1 MEDSGMSSF
10 TSWSHFDLYN
20 QPIEPNLGVIAFPS
34 WTRFELREES
44 DAPTASAPS
53 FPSWRRFELADDEF
67 EPGTA
72 MAASPSWDRYEL
84 VDERTSRRGEFG
96 ARWNV
101 GLRWIAIA
109 TLAMIGFGSLA
120 AQADEIARGD
130 AAWARRAEGE
140 RAGRPQPEPIL
151 EAVDSYT
158 SAVEARP
165 ENLEARWKLL
175 RALHFA
181 GDFAAQDP
189 QEKHE
194 LFERARDVSEQGL
207 VLLADRVG
215 AEVRL
220 DEMDP
225 PDVSRN
231 LDAADLPPSDVA
243 RLYFWSAINWGSWSR
258 GAGMLT
264 AVRRGVA
271 NRIHRYALVTAEL
284 EPEYEEGG
292 VFRLLGSLHAGL
304 PRVPFVSPW
313 VDRDQSIAL
322 LERAYAMAPAH
333 PGNGL
338 LLATTLL
345 ELAPSRRAE
354 AVGLLQ
360 QIDTLPRRREM
371 HIEDL
376 AIRKQARESLDA
388 AQLEEST

>member
-1 MEDSGMSSF
+1 MSGF
-10 TSWSHFDLYN
+10 TSWSHWNLDE
-20 QPIEPNLGVIAFPS
+20 QPIEPNLGVVAFPS
-34 WTRFELREES
+34 WTRFAPRAES
-44 DAPTASAPS
+44 EAATASPSS

-67 EPGTA
+67 ERSTA
-72 MAASPSWDRYEL
+72 MAATPSWHRSGL
-84 VDERTSRRGEFG
+84 ADERTSRRVGFG
-96 ARWNV
+96 ARWNARLGWV
-101 GLRWIAIA
+101 AIA
-109 TLAMIGFGSLA
+109 TLAVIGFGSPA

-140 RAGRPQPEPIL
+140 RAGRPQLEPIL

-165 ENLEARWKLL
+165 ENTEARWRLL

-189 QEKHE
+189 QQKHE
-194 LFERARDVSEQGL
+194 LFARARDVSEQGFA
-207 VLLADRVG
+207 LLGDLLGAGVRLEELNP
-215 AEVRL
+215 AEVSQQL
-220 DEMDP
+220 E
-225 PDVSRN
+225 
-231 LDAADLPPSDVA
+231 AAGLSSTDVA
-243 RLYFWSAINWGSWSR
+243 RLYFWSALNWGSWSR
-258 GAGMLT
+258 TVGTLS
-264 AVRRGVA
+264 AVRQGAA

-304 PRVPFVSPW
+304 PRVPFVSSW
-313 VDRDQSIAL
+313 VDRDQSIPL
-322 LERAYAMAPAH
+322 LERAYAMAPTH

-354 AVGLLQ
+354 AVDLLQ
-360 QIDTLPRRREM
+360 QINTLPRRREM

-376 AIRKQARESLDA
+376 AIRKQARDRLDA
-388 AQLEEST
+388 VRLEEST